1 MKRIFLIILVCCIA
15 SLKAVGQNE
24 TFIYEMTSYY
34 MIQEEKEYQV
44 GSGFMRLRLRFL
56 PEKKLEVAGIL
67 EGEYYKMDDGR
78 IIEDSYKFYKVDE
91 EGNVWYEDK
100 NWPVEHSQ
108 FSHAIMLSPDRNKL
122 AKYIINKNDEKKSM
136 IEGYVL
142 KSKEDE
148 KSEKLP
154 SWLK

>member
-1 MKRIFLIILVCCIA
+1 MKRIFLILLVCCIA

-34 MIQEEKEYQV
+34 MIQVEKEYPV
-44 GSGFMRLRLRFL
+44 GSGFKGLRLRFL
-56 PEKKLEVAGIL
+56 PEKKLEVAGIH
-67 EGEYYKMDDGR
+67 EGEYDKAGGR
-78 IIEDSYKFYKVDE
+78 ILEYSYKFYKVDE
-91 EGNVWYEDK
+91 EGNVWYEDE

-108 FSHAIMLSPDRNKL
+108 FSDVIMLSPDRNKL
-122 AKYIINKNDEKKSM
+122 AKYMINKNDEEKSM
-136 IEGYVL
+136 IERYVL